1 MRSATCADIN
11 IDRAACA
18 SLIRNYVDTRAEF
31 AVVTDE
37 QTLLVADA
45 IFAEPYEYFRRN
57 LTTGRAPS

>member
-1 MRSATCADIN
+1 MKWATCADIN

-18 SLIRNYVDTRAEF
+18 SLIRNYVDTGAEF

-45 IFAEPYEYFRRN
+45 FFAGPHEYFRRN
-57 LTTGRAPS
+57 LTTGRASS